1 MTIVGFPSLISYIH
15 EDGEGGG
22 FVSFLSN
29 QHFLPFLSHFRK
41 FFEYRV
47 EFLND
52 FSFPMNEG
60 FFFFFFFVLGFVI
73 LPKISVYMRYI
84 QYKIHFCMLMLGQYV
99 ISVFGCINFFS

>member
-41 FFEYRV
+41 FFEYRG

-60 FFFFFFFVLGFVI
+60 FFFFFCLFSAENFSLHALYTIQNTFLYVNVRSVCDFSVWLHQFF
-73 LPKISVYMRYI
+73 
-84 QYKIHFCMLMLGQYV
+84 
-99 ISVFGCINFFS
+99 